1 MRKTSGSTFSHE
13 PIQPHNNKAF
23 LLFVGDALQNKIMTT
38 KTMKKKGPSP
48 EVARIMKKNLKLE
61 YDFYN
66 FVKNRFDRLKFELQ
80 SSIVR

>member
-1 MRKTSGSTFSHE
+1 
-13 PIQPHNNKAF
+13 
-23 LLFVGDALQNKIMTT
+23 MTT

-48 EVARIMKKNLKLE
+48 EVVRIMKKNLKLE